1 MPFNSILL
9 LILVISFLGIGGFAV
24 LTLVSW
30 LKSMQQSLDETK
42 KTVNESLL
50 TNSRTVNDTLGRT
63 TKDIYDRLTHATD
76 VIGELKKEAG
86 AFSEVSR
93 SMKDLQDFLKSPKLR
108 GNIGESVL
116 NDLLSQIFPK
126 NSYTLQHAFMSGEKV
141 DAVIKTDAGLLP
153 IDSKFSME
161 NYQKMASAESKLD
174 KEVFT
179 RAFGRD
185 LRKHF
190 TDISTK
196 YILPGEGTLDFA
208 LMYVPSESV
217 YYELA
222 RDAELMDFARSLRVY
237 PVSPNTMYATLQT
250 ILLSFE
256 GKKIETR
263 AKEVFTLLRSL
274 SRDYEKTSTHLS
286 TLGSHLTNAYNKYSE
301 VQSSMGQIGQKL
313 DTTKLLDS

>member
-1 MPFNSILL
+1 MSLSVILL
-9 LILVISFLGIGGFAV
+9 IAFVVGILIFLFIALFV
-24 LTLVSW
+24 LISW
-30 LKSMQQSLDETK
+30 LKSMQHSLDAT
-42 KTVNESLL
+42 S
-50 TNSRTVNDTLGRT
+50 STVNDSLTRS

-86 AFSEVSR
+86 AFAEVSR

-126 NSYTLQHAFMSGEKV
+126 SNYSLQYSFKSGEKV

-153 IDSKFSME
+153 IDSKFAME
-161 NYQKMASAESKLD
+161 NYQKMAAADNKID

-179 RAFGRD
+179 RAFARD
-185 LRKHF
+185 LKKHF
-190 TDISTK
+190 SDISTK

-208 LMYVPSESV
+208 LMYIPSESV

-222 RDAELMDFARSLRVY
+222 RDADLMDYARSLRVY

-256 GKKIETR
+256 GKKIESR

-274 SRDYEKTSTHLS
+274 SRDYEKTSAHLA

-301 VQSSMGQIGQKL
+301 VETSMGQIGQKL
-313 DTTKLLDS
+313 DTTKMLSDQNDK